1 MSARI
6 LDGKNIASTLRAEI
20 AASVAAL
27 KEKQGVVP
35 GLGVV
40 LVGDNPASRSYVTAK
55 EKACAA
61 AGLYSREVNLP
72 GHSSRDEILAAVR
85 ALNADPDIDG
95 ILVQLP

>member
-27 KEKQGVVP
+27 KEKRGVVP

-40 LVGDNPASRSYVTAK
+40 LVGDNPASRSYVTGK
-55 EKACAA
+55 EKEWDSYRTSVSQWE
-61 AGLYSREVNLP
+61 LDRYMISY
-72 GHSSRDEILAAVR
+72 
-85 ALNADPDIDG
+85 
-95 ILVQLP
+95 